1 MTVTTNSPPCTPWP
15 VLSRAL
21 ALAGR
26 GEPPR
31 TRPLPRFPAPYRSSS
46 SHPLQPYI
54 SSSHPPPLMSAR
66 VVSGPAAHLF
76 LLPPDLI
83 AQCNDCTMLSQHP
96 AITLFPYTRTS
107 SAGRWRTWAG
117 SAKHPSPHEH
127 PAPCWQGRAPAP
139 HLATHRTAHPAD
151 FPTSRKAEKPK
162 SRQIGEHP
170 PDLPN
175 PARNV
180 HTSSHPPRSPYP
192 GVNYQTLRLPP
203 RLCYNH

>member
-1 MTVTTNSPPCTPWP
+1 
-15 VLSRAL
+15 
-21 ALAGR
+21 
-26 GEPPR
+26 
-31 TRPLPRFPAPYRSSS
+31 
-46 SHPLQPYI
+46 
-54 SSSHPPPLMSAR
+54 MSAR

-139 HLATHRTAHPAD
+139 CRLPPTHRTAHPA
-151 FPTSRKAEKPK
+151 
-162 SRQIGEHP
+162 
-170 PDLPN
+170 N
-175 PARNV
+175 
-180 HTSSHPPRSPYP
+180 SP
-192 GVNYQTLRLPP
+192 TLRLPNKSTCQQAGKLASTP
-203 RLCYNH
+203 RIYRTPRVTFTLHHTRRAHLTRG